1 MKNATKKIQFYLLK
15 NADLIEIR
23 GGKHSETNL
32 LNKYIHKYMVFL
44 EVSKT
49 KEIKAKGFLL

>member
-32 LNKYIHKYMVFL
+32 LNKYIHKYM
-44 EVSKT
+44 
-49 KEIKAKGFLL
+49 GFFRSLKD